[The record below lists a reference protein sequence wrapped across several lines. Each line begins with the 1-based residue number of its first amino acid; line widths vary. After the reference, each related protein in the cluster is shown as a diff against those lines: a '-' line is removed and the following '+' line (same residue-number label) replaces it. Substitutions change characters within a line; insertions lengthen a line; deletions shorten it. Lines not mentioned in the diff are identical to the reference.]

1 MANLQCYVENTTLT
15 HVTWFKGSKEL
26 HPSYNYSFVTYVF
39 EIENHSI
46 VRFLLTVHSV
56 SERDFGEYRCRIG
69 SLYNSSEDVA
79 SVWILSPAPPLEPPV
94 GMLVVFS
101 AFFTVMFDM
110 NFLPTQL
117 RGRRL
122 WCWLDNWWSLCCC
135 GCIHIIGWNCHSS
148 WYLGPCEEGSEET
161 A

>member
-1 MANLQCYVENTTLT
+1 VANLQCYVENTTLT

-26 HPSYNYSFVTYVF
+26 HPSYNYSFAAYVF
-39 EIENHSI
+39 EIENRST

-69 SLYNSSEDVA
+69 SLYNSFEDEA
-79 SVWILSPAPPLEPPV
+79 SVWILSPSPDPHVEPPVGPPV

-110 NFLPTQL
+110 HFLFHSTQ
-117 RGRRL
+117 RRKIMMLVGQLVEFVQL
-122 WCWLDNWWSLCCC
+122 WLYSYYWPELS
-135 GCIHIIGWNCHSS
+135 
-148 WYLGPCEEGSEET
+148 
-161 A
+161 